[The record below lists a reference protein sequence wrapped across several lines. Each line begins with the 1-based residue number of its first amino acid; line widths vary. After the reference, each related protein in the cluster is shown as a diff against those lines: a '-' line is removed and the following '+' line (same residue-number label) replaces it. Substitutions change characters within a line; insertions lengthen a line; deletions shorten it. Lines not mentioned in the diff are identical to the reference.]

1 MASNV
6 STRTVLVIDD
16 DEPFRT
22 ALHEL
27 LEGRGL
33 VVRSVGDAFEARR
46 ALEDGQFDVIFTDI
60 RMPGGGFSVLTQARE
75 KRLRAPVIF
84 ITGSSSPEWKQRA
97 DAEGA
102 FAYLVKP
109 VGREQI
115 VTVLRS
121 ALERGR
127 GPAELVEHSTAAQ
140 VVREPMQALGR

>member
-1 MASNV
+1 MASNLAK
-6 STRTVLVIDD
+6 RTVLVIDD

-33 VVRSVGDAFEARR
+33 VVRSVADAFEARR
-46 ALEDGQFDVIFTDI
+46 VLDDDKFDVIFTDI

-75 KRLRAPVIF
+75 KGLHAPVIF

-102 FAYLVKP
+102 FA
-109 VGREQI
+109 
-115 VTVLRS
+115 
-121 ALERGR
+121 
-127 GPAELVEHSTAAQ
+127 
-140 VVREPMQALGR
+140 